1 MFFLYLHLCN
11 TAYCSLSYLPIGFS
25 GMTVMEL
32 GILSGFAVDKSSI
45 EELDILKRVE
55 DGPKALN
62 LYFQQVTAILEIY
75 LSNSSD

>member
-1 MFFLYLHLCN
+1 
-11 TAYCSLSYLPIGFS
+11 
-25 GMTVMEL
+25 MTVMEL

-55 DGPKALN
+55 DGTKALN

-75 LSNSSD
+75 LSNSSDWLLTHCLISQELRCDNRFSI

>member
-1 MFFLYLHLCN
+1 MFFLYLHIFN

-55 DGPKALN
+55 DGTKALN